1 MSTDLNSHKDL
12 TDLETVLFIGA
23 GNSRVV
29 RKIIQKFKDLLFD
42 VGTSS
47 KILTGLKFNLIF

>member
-29 RKIIQKFKDLLFD
+29 SKIIQKFKDLLFD
-42 VGTSS
+42 AGTSS

>member
-1 MSTDLNSHKDL
+1 MSADLNSHKDL

-29 RKIIQKFKDLLFD
+29 SKIIQKFKDLLFD

>member
-29 RKIIQKFKDLLFD
+29 SKIIQKFKDLLFD

>member
-1 MSTDLNSHKDL
+1 MSTDLNSHKYL

-29 RKIIQKFKDLLFD
+29 SKIIQKFKDLLFD